1 MAPSTCRRS
10 IDCRVDQKP
19 EMASSKPASSSAV
32 VGSCS
37 GSGDAGIES
46 WWSSP
51 PASVWNDVIIDRIGL
66 PYWMAWTR
74 RAENDRPSRSRSTA
88 KRIGW
93 LESPGRRK

>member
-1 MAPSTCRRS
+1 M
-10 IDCRVDQKP
+10 
-19 EMASSKPASSSAV
+19 

-46 WWSSP
+46 WWSRP
-51 PASVWNDVIIDRIGL
+51 PAWVWNDVIIDRIGL

>member
-1 MAPSTCRRS
+1 M
-10 IDCRVDQKP
+10 
-19 EMASSKPASSSAV
+19 

-51 PASVWNDVIIDRIGL
+51 SAWVWNEVIIDRIGL
-66 PYWMAWTR
+66 PYWIACTR
-74 RAENDRPSRSRSTA
+74 RAEKDRPSRSRSTA
-88 KRIGW
+88 NRIGR